1 MSAKVC
7 LHCGSTNI
15 AISYP
20 ASQDLLLIT
29 CCRDC
34 RAKGKTVE
42 LSEDAM
48 LRLQRRIR
56 RT

>member
-20 ASQDLLLIT
+20 ASQDMLLIT

-34 RAKGKTVE
+34 RAIGKTIEVA
-42 LSEDAM
+42 EDA
-48 LRLQRRIR
+48 LARIQRRLKR
-56 RT
+56 P